1 MANLGWGWPFP
12 NIPANGRPTVTLNG
26 QQYGHTGWFGRGN
39 QDYHDGFD
47 FGAGLYNGN
56 VLAVH
61 PGTVFQI
68 GSYTYWWF
76 IWIKSPDGY
85 SIVYQEGFRRSDIYV
100 SVGQQVNVGTP
111 LARVTQDHT
120 HIGISNKPITVA
132 YQHAFMDDGT
142 WLNPIDV
149 IANGIASGGTKTP
162 DQPDQPGGDDDGDDE
177 QPETKVITED
187 HSAEFIA
194 DAKKYLGVPYVWGGH
209 NKANPW
215 AGMDCAG
222 YVSQVYHD
230 FGVEIEVNTRM
241 MEHNFH
247 EIPYSD
253 VQTGDVAFFG
263 PHGGT
268 YHVELM
274 LDHNTAIYEPQ
285 PGMRCMMQPIAQYPP
300 TWYARCDAIHAKIY
314 PTKTITVNDSSDDS
328 SNDDDSSTETESYYF
343 PPFIVQ
349 DNHSIELWGL
359 HPGDDVQ
366 DERFKDPKA
375 MEKYALT
382 KLTPEPVISVEV
394 VADTNILPV
403 PGEQVYL
410 TIPERG
416 SLIGESAT
424 TTQSSYNTTV
434 TVVGFS
440 YYPFDPSQGTD
451 ITYENLQASILRVQN
466 YNNDLKRLEQLENA
480 MLDRMPEI
488 YYTKKDPTGDRT
500 VKPGAMW
507 ANPYSSK
514 QMREKEGDNNGGKH
528 DSNTTNNSGAT
539 DNANKSNTG
548 GKSGSSTNSS
558 GTR

>member
-12 NIPANGRPTVTLNG
+12 NIPANGRPTVTENG
-26 QQYGHTGWFGRGN
+26 QQYGHTGWFGRGG

-61 PGTVFQI
+61 PGTVYQI

-85 SIVYQEGFRRSDIYV
+85 NIVYQEGFRRSDIYV
-100 SVGQQVNVGTP
+100 NVGQQVNVGTP

-142 WLNPIDV
+142 WLNPVDV
-149 IANGIASGGTKTP
+149 IANGIASGDSQP
-162 DQPDQPGGDDDGDDE
+162 DQPDD
-177 QPETKVITED
+177 QPEQVIKTVTED
-187 HSAEFIA
+187 HSADFIA

-230 FGVEIEVNTRM
+230 FGVEIEINTVM

-247 EIPYSD
+247 EIPYSE
-253 VQTGDVAFFG
+253 VRTGDVAFFG
-263 PHGGT
+263 PHGNT
-268 YHVELM
+268 HHVELM

-285 PGMRCMMQPIAQYPP
+285 PGMRCMMQPIAQYPG
-300 TWYARCDAIHAKIY
+300 TWYGRCDAIQAKIY
-314 PTKTITVNDSSDDS
+314 PTKTVTEDVSTS
-328 SNDDDSSTETESYYF
+328 DDDSSSSETESYYF
-343 PPFIVQ
+343 QPFIVQ
-349 DNHSIELWGL
+349 DNHSIEIWGL
-359 HPGDDVQ
+359 HPGEDVQ
-366 DERFKDPKA
+366 DERFKDPEA
-375 MEKYALT
+375 MKKYAMT
-382 KLTPEPVISVEV
+382 KLVPEPVISVEV

-403 PGEQVYL
+403 PGEEAYL
-410 TIPERG
+410 TIPEKG
-416 SLIGESAT
+416 SLIGESAD

-434 TVVGFS
+434 TVVGFT

-451 ITYENLQASILRVQN
+451 ITYDNLQASILRVQN
-466 YNNDLKRLEQLENA
+466 TNNSLKRIEQMANA

-488 YYTKKDPTGDRT
+488 YYTKKDPTADRSI
-500 VKPGAMW
+500 KPGAMW
-507 ANPYSSK
+507 ANPYSTD
-514 QMREKEGDNNGGKH
+514 QMKEKGGENDAGKH
-528 DSNTTNNSGAT
+528 NSGTTNNSG
-539 DNANKSNTG
+539 N
-548 GKSGSSTNSS
+548 KSGSTTNTT
-558 GTR
+558 GTH